1 MKQKKVCVFIY
12 LFLYIYLYL
21 YLLYIYISKT
31 RPRATNIFIFLL
43 KVNNVSCKHDSSRID
58 AVFMLNLAQIQRVPA
73 AARSGI
79 AANFYVAHP
88 QAVKKRPLH

>member
-1 MKQKKVCVFIY
+1 MCFYIFIFIY
-12 LFLYIYLYL
+12 LFIFIFII
-21 YLLYIYISKT
+21 YIYISKT